1 MAITDYLEGMND
13 PRLKPRLLRSLVR
26 DRLPEESGPAPSPSE
41 LSSILASIKTHS
53 LLSEHV
59 PDLSD
64 AKLIE
69 AWRTA
74 VDAWIERVLSLASSK
89 MVWVPLLYDSSCL
102 ERPSCHF
109 LRGTILYLCV

>member
-1 MAITDYLEGMND
+1 MAITDYLEDMND

-59 PDLSD
+59 PDPSD
-64 AKLIE
+64 TKLIE

-74 VDAWIERVLSLASSK
+74 VDAWIERVLSLTSSK
-89 MVWVPLLYDSSCL
+89 MVWVPPLYYSSCL
-102 ERPSCHF
+102 EIPS
-109 LRGTILYLCV
+109 